1 MDCVLPFK
9 MSLLLDA
16 AYLLAPRVE
25 EKLAREQQSLKERRS
40 QVAEREQS
48 RERRYEDSRP

>member
-25 EKLAREQQSLKERRS
+25 EKLAREQQSLKERS